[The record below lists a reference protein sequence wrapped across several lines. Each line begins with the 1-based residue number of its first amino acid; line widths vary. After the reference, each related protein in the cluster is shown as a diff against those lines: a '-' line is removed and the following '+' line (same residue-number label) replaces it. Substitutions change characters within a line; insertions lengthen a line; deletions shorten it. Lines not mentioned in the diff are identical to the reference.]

1 VIAKIGHVLLPRFR
15 AVQRL
20 VAKPLQL
27 FVFTQF
33 RTKNRYALFLE
44 LL

>member
-1 VIAKIGHVLLPRFR
+1 MFYCLASERFS
-15 AVQRL
+15 VSSP
-20 VAKPLQL
+20 KPLQL

-33 RTKNRYALFLE
+33 QTKNRYALFLE

>member
-1 VIAKIGHVLLPRFR
+1 MVSSTITGAFPFLTET
-15 AVQRL
+15 
-20 VAKPLQL
+20 LQL

-33 RTKNRYALFLE
+33 RPENRCALFLE